1 MVEDGESLPLLAR
14 GKSPAAAVSSDDAGE
29 DVVDRRRPEVPKESN
44 SWLFTGMQITNTM
57 IGSGILAFPLALA
70 KLGWVLFAMEIVLFA
85 AAVYTTVVMMIEVG
99 RKKGIMDYSLL
110 TESVFGAKV
119 ARVLDFCIALSNMGA
134 LLTYFNVI
142 GFLGSKVVRYWSGGH
157 IVVSSYSG
165 FLVLVALLDL
175 PLVFLRS
182 YGELTP
188 ISAGS
193 LLFITFAVFFVA
205 IQGQIDARDDH
216 FHTALPG
223 PRSVMDA
230 FEGLGTI
237 SYGITCQAVVF
248 EAYQSTKRADKGM
261 FLKGSMALATA
272 GGGLLLT
279 LMAIWGYAAFGQ
291 DSESNI
297 FANFNV
303 DDVAVQVAML
313 VVVLHLALYI
323 PNDFIIMRLFAV
335 NLYDPKLN
343 VLQLTPWAFRVATLA
358 LYAIPVGI
366 MASVPEDDVLG
377 VFSYTIDLTG
387 DLPLGFSC
395 FALPAALYL
404 AVFDGTGSTTTTT
417 TTTATATAAGGDDP
431 KVPEAAAAGGGA
443 GGDGNGRPLW
453 YAACVV
459 LATGTILMVVCP
471 VMDTITFVNACTSD
485 SGCSSY

>member
-1 MVEDGESLPLLAR
+1 MTAVAMKKILPREDKENMDALEKLVLSRNGRSTYFQLTNPAMIDSTATSTAANVAAR
-14 GKSPAAAVSSDDAGE
+14 AADPPAAALDAANEPRQRAGTPAHSCHHPSSSHRHGLDSRTCK
-29 DVVDRRRPEVPKESN
+29 V
-44 SWLFTGMQITNTM
+44 
-57 IGSGILAFPLALA
+57 
-70 KLGWVLFAMEIVLFA
+70 VLFA

-323 PNDFIIMRLFAV
+323 PNDFIIMRLFV
-335 NLYDPKLN
+335 VHLYDPRLN
-343 VLQLTPWAFRVATLA
+343 VLQLTPWVFRAVTLA
-358 LYAIPVGI
+358 LYAIPVAI
-366 MASVPEDDVLG
+366 MASVPSRSSRAIILP
-377 VFSYTIDLTG
+377 SATITPC
-387 DLPLGFSC
+387 PLSWR
-395 FALPAALYL
+395 P
-404 AVFDGTGSTTTTT
+404 SSR
-417 TTTATATAAGGDDP
+417 
-431 KVPEAAAAGGGA
+431 AAAAPTA
-443 GGDGNGRPLW
+443 RSSS
-453 YAACVV
+453 AASV
-459 LATGTILMVVCP
+459 
-471 VMDTITFVNACTSD
+471 
-485 SGCSSY
+485 